1 MVHMKRVMTV
11 VLMAVLT
18 AYVSGVDNTTWA
30 AEALVQDTPQRVAH
44 RQALVEQLQKVKAG
58 TPIEV
63 ERATGEKIKAVF
75 QNVTADAITVILPGG
90 GRGVPQTIALDE
102 ITRIKKLGGHLARN
116 VLIGVGVAVAA
127 LVGVCAAAASK
138 A

>member
-1 MVHMKRVMTV
+1 MTRVMMV
-11 VLMAVLT
+11 VLMAALT

-30 AEALVQDTPQRVAH
+30 AEGLVQDTPQRVAH
-44 RQALVEQLQKVKAG
+44 RQALVEQLQTMRAG

-63 ERATGEKIKAVF
+63 ERANGDKIKAVF
-75 QNVTADAITVILPGG
+75 QSVTADAITIILPGG
-90 GRGVPQTIALDE
+90 GRGVPQTIPLDE
-102 ITRIKKLGGHLARN
+102 IRRIKKLGGHVARN

-138 A
+138 VG

>member
-1 MVHMKRVMTV
+1 MKRVMVV
-11 VLMAVLT
+11 VLMAVIT
-18 AYVSGVDNTTWA
+18 AYLSGVDNTTWA
-30 AEALVQDTPQRVAH
+30 AEGVTQDTPQRVAH
-44 RQALVEQLQKVKAG
+44 RQTLVEQLEKMKAG

-63 ERATGEKIKAVF
+63 ERASGEKIKAVF

-102 ITRIKKLGGHLARN
+102 VKRIKRLGGHIARN

-127 LVGVCAAAASK
+127 LIGVCAAAASK
-138 A
+138 T

>member
-1 MVHMKRVMTV
+1 MKRVLTV

-18 AYVSGVDNTTWA
+18 AYVSGVDNTTSA
-30 AEALVQDTPQRVAH
+30 AEGLVQATPQRIAH
-44 RQALVEQLQKVKAG
+44 RQELVEQLQTMKAG

-63 ERATGEKIKAVF
+63 ERASGEKIKAVF
-75 QNVTADAITVILPGG
+75 QSVTADTITVILPGAG
-90 GRGVPQTIALDE
+90 QGVPQTIALDE
-102 ITRIKKLGGHLARN
+102 ITRIKKLGGHMARN

-138 A
+138 V

>member
-1 MVHMKRVMTV
+1 MKRVLTV

-30 AEALVQDTPQRVAH
+30 AEGLIQATPQRVAH
-44 RQALVEQLQKVKAG
+44 RQELVEQLQTMKAG

-63 ERATGEKIKAVF
+63 ERASGEKIKAVF
-75 QNVTADAITVILPGG
+75 QSVTADTITVILPGG
-90 GRGVPQTIALDE
+90 GQGVPQTIALDE
-102 ITRIKKLGGHLARN
+102 ITRVKKLGGHTARN
-116 VLIGVGVAVAA
+116 VLIGVGIAVAA

-138 A
+138 G